1 MRSDTDGDC
10 YVCSNSDSNA
20 NIYGDSNGDA
30 EWDAMC
36 RDGIKRGLRRR
47 DAASVAIRVGS
58 NQCGWNRTAVG
69 NFSDNG
75 GHAT

>member
-1 MRSDTDGDC
+1 MRRRYADADLYDDS
-10 YVCSNSDSNA
+10 YVRWYSHTDSNR
-20 NIYGDSNGDA
+20 
-30 EWDAMC
+30 DAMC
-36 RDGIKRGLRRR
+36 RDGIKRGLRQR
-47 DAASVAIRVGS
+47 DTASVAIRVGS

>member
-1 MRSDTDGDC
+1 MRCDADGYSDG
-10 YVCSNSDSNA
+10 CSNSDSNA
-20 NIYGDSNGDA
+20 NIYGDSNGDT

-36 RDGIKRGLRRR
+36 RDGIKRGLRQR
-47 DAASVAIRVGS
+47 DTASVAIRVGGD
-58 NQCGWNRTAVG
+58 QCGWNRTAVG